1 MLRAMP
7 TQNVNLTPQLDRF
20 VKEAVKRGE
29 FNNASEVHRAALSAM
44 VREQEE
50 RDLRLARLRQEIQ
63 SGLDSGSPRKLSDLD
78 AFLDACAEEAVSE
91 LRSKS

>member
-1 MLRAMP
+1 MP

-20 VKEAVKRGE
+20 VKQAVERGE

-44 VREQEE
+44 AREQEE
-50 RDLRLARLRQEIQ
+50 RDLRLAKLRQEIQ
-63 SGLDSGSPRKLSDLD
+63 TGLDSGPPRKLSDID

-91 LRSKS
+91 LRLKS